1 MCKGVLKFSL
11 QKCLSANHFHSVKQ
25 ELLLF
30 IIWEIETLILVP
42 GFVFDY

>member
-1 MCKGVLKFSL
+1 MCKGVLKFSF
-11 QKCLSANHFHSVKQ
+11 QECLSANHFHLMKQ

-30 IIWEIETLILVP
+30 IVWETETLILLP